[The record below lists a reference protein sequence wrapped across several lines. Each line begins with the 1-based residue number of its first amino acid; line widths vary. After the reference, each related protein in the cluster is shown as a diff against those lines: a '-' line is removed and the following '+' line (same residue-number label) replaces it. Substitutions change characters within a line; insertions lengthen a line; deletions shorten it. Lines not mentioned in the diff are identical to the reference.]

1 MIPMLIYAAIM
12 LVVSYAMTSYMM
24 SKMDK
29 PTTTAGE
36 LDVPTA
42 EEGGTVPVC
51 FGENIVKSSNVIW
64 YGDAG
69 TKAIKSKGGKK

>member
-1 MIPMLIYAAIM
+1 MEMLIYAVIM
-12 LVVSYAMTSYMM
+12 LVVSYAVSSYMI
-24 SKMDK
+24 SRMDK
-29 PTTTAGE
+29 PVTTAGE

-42 EEGGTVPVC
+42 EEGGNVPVC
-51 FGENIVKSSNVIW
+51 FGENVVKSSNVIW